1 MLIGSSRAL
10 FGVVAMVLPVAVFV
24 FAAISMVATSWR
36 SWFGL
41 QKKDTPP
48 EVKKDGPHRTPRRT
62 PRK

>member
-10 FGVVAMVLPVAVFV
+10 FGVVAVVLPAVVFV

-36 SWFGL
+36 TWFGV
-41 QKKDTPP
+41 QKKDDPP
-48 EVKKDGPHRTPRRT
+48 ETKKGKPQNK

>member
-10 FGVVAMVLPVAVFV
+10 FGVVAVVLPAVVFV

-36 SWFGL
+36 TWFGV
-41 QKKDTPP
+41 QKKDAPP
-48 EVKKDGPHRTPRRT
+48 EVKKDGPRRT